1 MTIYLIR
8 HGETSLNAARILQP
22 VDTPLSPNGQAQ
34 AQALGMRLKT
44 LPIGAVFCSDLLRA
58 QQTAACLMH
67 WRPQLSYS
75 ESALLQ
81 ERNLGDLRGQPYS
94 ALNAP
99 LSHYEPAPPGGE
111 SLMQFNYRVA
121 EAFERIIQMAAM
133 FGNLAVV
140 SHGLVLRQL
149 LEAHFQL
156 PQGQETVSGLDNT
169 SISFAQAQAP
179 YTVSRINCT
188 AHLTQPEQTPA
199 KNSFG
204 G

>member
-22 VDTPLSPNGQAQ
+22 VDTPLSATGLAQ
-34 AQALGMRLKT
+34 AQSLGMRLKA
-44 LPIGAVFCSDLLRA
+44 LPIGAVLCSDLLRA
-58 QQTAACLMH
+58 QQTASGLLQ
-67 WRPQLSYS
+67 WRPQLSYL
-75 ESALLQ
+75 ESPLLQ

-111 SLMQFNYRVA
+111 SLLEFNARVA
-121 EAFERIIQMAAM
+121 QAFEEIITLAEQ

-156 PQGQETVSGLDNT
+156 PAGQKTVSGLDNT
-169 SISFAQAQAP
+169 SISFAHGKAP
-179 YTVSRINCT
+179 YSVSLVNCT
-188 AHLTQPEQTPA
+188 EHLKPHEQA
-199 KNSFG
+199 SVKQNFG